1 MYDFSTPGHWKKGS
15 QGMDTQQD
23 VSKRHIVIAGAV
35 GGFVGA
41 LVMTG
46 LMFFGRFAL
55 GTPLIPELMA
65 ERLFALIPMDV
76 FSFGI
81 RLFGPKA
88 KYLAF
93 WGMVGLFVAIGA
105 LLGPLFTWLRPR
117 RLLPGAWLAGIV
129 YGTALWAL
137 FGLLGSPLL
146 GEGLFG
152 ADLEGG
158 PLLAS
163 GALLILYWVY
173 GLALSLLSTRLLRS
187 PADAPEPTNPSGVP
201 LGSSRR
207 TFSRRLLAALVAGGA
222 LSGLLQLLEGL
233 ANRSRAFAQEL
244 FQRIKGLPPDVT
256 PNEKFYKIS
265 KNVFDPKV
273 NVSRWNLEVKG
284 LVDKPVKLTYGEL
297 KPLPT
302 KEQYGTLECISN
314 EVGGDLIGNA
324 YWKGVPLKDLLAR
337 AGVMPAARKVIFRAA
352 DGYSTAIPLAKA
364 MHPDTILAIEMN
376 GVPLPDDHG
385 FPVRLINPGHYG
397 MKNPKWITEIELTDK
412 DYKGYWESRGWSDEA
427 RVKTMSRI
435 DTPKDGASIPKG
447 GEDIGGVAFAG
458 DRGVRQVEVSL
469 DDGATW
475 RKATLKKALGPYT
488 WVLWGLPW
496 TPPPSVPKDR
506 RLVVKV
512 RAADGTGDVQTAQVT
527 KVLPDGASG
536 HHTIHLT
543 VS

>member
-1 MYDFSTPGHWKKGS
+1 
-15 QGMDTQQD
+15 MDVQQD
-23 VSKRHIVIAGAV
+23 VSKRQIMIAGAV

-41 LVMTG
+41 LVMTA
-46 LMFFGRFAL
+46 LMFLGRFAF

-76 FSFGI
+76 FSLGI

-105 LLGPLFTWLRPR
+105 LLGSLFTWLYLHR
-117 RLLPGAWLAGIV
+117 RRKGAWLAGLA

-137 FGLLGSPLL
+137 FGFVGSPVL
-146 GEGLFG
+146 GGGLFG
-152 ADLEGG
+152 ADIEGG

-173 GLALSLLSTRLLRS
+173 GLALALLSTRLLRS
-187 PADAPEPTNPSGVP
+187 PAEAPEPANPPVGS
-201 LGSSRR
+201 LDSSRR
-207 TFSRRLLAALVAGGA
+207 TFSKRLLAALVAGGA
-222 LSGLLQLLEGL
+222 LSALLQLLEGL

-284 LVDKPVKLTYGEL
+284 LVDKPTKLTYDEL
-297 KPLPT
+297 KALPS

-314 EVGGDLIGNA
+314 DIGGDLISNA
-324 YWKGVPLKDLLAR
+324 YWKGVPLKDLLAK
-337 AGVMPAARKVIFRAA
+337 AGVKPTAKKVIFRAA

-397 MKNPKWITEIELTDK
+397 MKNPKWITEIDLTDK

-435 DTPKDGASIPKG
+435 DTPKNGTSIPKS

-488 WVLWGLPW
+488 WVLWGGSW
-496 TPPPSVPKDR
+496 TPPPSAQKDR
-506 RLVVKV
+506 GLVVQV
-512 RAADGTGDVQTAQVT
+512 RAADGTGDIQTAQVT

-536 HHTIHLT
+536 YHMIHLT
-543 VS
+543 LS